1 MAWPFKKKNPPPFNP
16 DDTAP
21 TNVPVNFVPQE
32 PFVRK
37 VALVDIPFRRFLRG
51 FLLLL
56 LVAGLG
62 AAGWF
67 GYMKL
72 KDPVTKSVK
81 EFAGA
86 DLKENKQNGNGN
98 ATSSGQNQSG
108 NTSTNIVDL
117 ATFKNQLQSI
127 DDKADAAYDAA
138 YTAYQDYFVNGE
150 GNSDNLK
157 KLTNDGIKE
166 AQAAINTYSGT
177 PVPKEFAAKRE
188 ALEAAKAKF
197 IETYQKRIEG
207 YNAALQYIETQET
220 QYFDAASARFSE
232 SNTAEEQA
240 VNILEQA

>member
-1 MAWPFKKKNPPPFNP
+1 MAWPFKKKNPEQFNP
-16 DDTAP
+16 EDTVP
-21 TNVPVNFVPQE
+21 SNVPVNFAPQE

-37 VALVDIPFRRFLRG
+37 VALVDVPVRRILRRV
-51 FLLLL
+51 LLLL
-56 LVAGLG
+56 LVAGIG

-67 GYMKL
+67 GYTKL
-72 KDPVTKSVK
+72 KDPVAKSVK

-86 DLKENKQNGNGN
+86 NLKENRQNGNS
-98 ATSSGQNQSG
+98 TSSGQNQSNDG
-108 NTSTNIVDL
+108 PTNIIDL
-117 ATFKNQLQSI
+117 TTFKNRLQSI

-138 YTAYQDYFVNGE
+138 YAAYQDYIVNGE
-150 GNSDNLK
+150 GTSDNLK

-177 PVPKEFAAKRE
+177 MVPKEFAAKRE

-220 QYFDAASARFSE
+220 QYFDTASSRFSE
-232 SNTAEEQA
+232 SDMAEEQA
-240 VNILEQA
+240 VNVLTSV

>member
-1 MAWPFKKKNPPPFNP
+1 M
-16 DDTAP
+16 
-21 TNVPVNFVPQE
+21 PVNFSPQE

-37 VALVDIPFRRFLRG
+37 VALVDIPFRRLLRG

-72 KDPVTKSVK
+72 KDPLTKSVK

-86 DLKENKQNGNGN
+86 DLKENQQDGSGNV
-98 ATSSGQNQSG
+98 TSSGQNQSG
-108 NTSTNIVDL
+108 SGAGIGSTNIVDL
-117 ATFKNQLQSI
+117 ATFKNRLQSI

-138 YTAYQDYFVNGE
+138 YAAYQDYIVNGE
-150 GNSDNLK
+150 GTSDNLK

-177 PVPKEFAAKRE
+177 LVPKEFATKRE
-188 ALEAAKAKF
+188 ALEAAKTKF

-220 QYFDAASARFSE
+220 QYFDTASSRFSE
-232 SNTAEEQA
+232 SDTAEEQA
-240 VNILEQA
+240 VNILTSA